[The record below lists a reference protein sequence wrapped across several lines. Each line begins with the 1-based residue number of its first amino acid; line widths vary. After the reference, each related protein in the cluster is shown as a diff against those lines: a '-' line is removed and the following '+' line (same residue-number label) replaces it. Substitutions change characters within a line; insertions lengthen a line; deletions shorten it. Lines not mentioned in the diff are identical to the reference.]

1 MDRMGR
7 THHHAL
13 TAEPALGV
21 VDVGEVVGNGNGLE
35 LTLLEAE

>member
-7 THHHAL
+7 TYHHAL
-13 TAEPALGV
+13 TTEPALGV
-21 VDVGEVVGNGNGLE
+21 IDVGEVVGNGNGLE